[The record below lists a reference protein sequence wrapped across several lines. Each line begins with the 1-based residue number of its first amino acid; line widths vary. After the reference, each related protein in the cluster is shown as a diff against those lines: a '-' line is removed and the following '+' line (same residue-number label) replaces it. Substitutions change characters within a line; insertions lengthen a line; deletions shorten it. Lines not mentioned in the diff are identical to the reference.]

1 MDGFYPKAV
10 TWGHV
15 PEGTVPFACTEGP
28 WACSGC
34 SPPVGVGI
42 SCVVCLPQPDPR
54 PSEELS
60 HPVDEGRMVGPGTPP
75 PAPPLSKTPL
85 QTAAFHQGCRSQCD
99 RLPEPFT
106 PEAFCPWAAAEQAAW
121 EVGWDVD
128 WAAGAW
134 KWAGLGAWMWAGRGG
149 DLDMG
154 GARGPECGR
163 GRGAWT
169 WEGPGGR

>member
-15 PEGTVPFACTEGP
+15 PEGTVSFACTDGP
-28 WACSGC
+28 WAPSGC
-34 SPPVGVGI
+34 SPPVGVSI

-54 PSEELS
+54 PSEELG
-60 HPVDEGRMVGPGTPP
+60 HPVDNGRVVGPGTPP

-99 RLPEPFT
+99 RPPEPFT
-106 PEAFCPWAAAEQAAW
+106 PEAFCPWAAAEQAAR
-121 EVGWDVD
+121 EVGLDVGG
-128 WAAGAW
+128 AGGTW
-134 KWAGLGAWMWAGRGG
+134 TWEEPAGL
-149 DLDMG
+149 DVG
-154 GARGPECGR
+154 GARGLDVGGALGPGR
-163 GRGAWT
+163 GRGRGSCT

>member
-1 MDGFYPKAV
+1 MS
-10 TWGHV
+10 
-15 PEGTVPFACTEGP
+15 FACTEGP
-28 WACSGC
+28 WARSGC

-54 PSEELS
+54 PSEELG
-60 HPVDEGRMVGPGTPP
+60 HPVDNGRVVGPGTPP

-99 RLPEPFT
+99 RPPEPFT

-121 EVGWDVD
+121 EVGLDVGG
-128 WAAGAW
+128 AG
-134 KWAGLGAWMWAGRGG
+134 GPGRGRG
-149 DLDMG
+149 RGTWTWEEPGGLDVG
-154 GARGPECGR
+154 GARGLDVGGAVGPGRGGAGGPGCGR
-163 GRGAWT
+163 GRGSCT